1 LFNYLRMK
9 KVLFIT
15 GSVHQASQ
23 MHQIAQELP
32 ELDCWFSQ
40 VFTDSRIINFIIKYT
55 TLANGTV
62 LAGQFRANAEKY
74 IKKHNLQMDYGA
86 RINKYDLVVY
96 CSDLLIPPRM
106 RLEKTIW
113 VQEGMVDRMTL
124 VSKLVKAL
132 KLPPALCANTSLNG
146 STDICDLYCVASEGY
161 KQHFEKM
168 GTNAGKLIVT
178 GIPNY
183 DNVKQFLKNDFPF
196 HDYVMVATTDM
207 RETFRFENR
216 PAFIKQAV
224 KIAAGRPLLFK
235 LHPNEKF
242 DRAEKEIRKYAPKES
257 MIFKSG
263 NTNHMIANCTE
274 LITQYST
281 VVFTGIALGKKVH
294 SWFNV
299 DELIKLTPIQNN
311 GISAQNIAAL
321 CRHYIAND
329 ETAGKFDPVAA
340 LRQQQTEPELL
351 EELLID

>member
-1 LFNYLRMK
+1 MK
-9 KVLFIT
+9 RVLFIT
-15 GSVHQASQ
+15 GSMHQTLQ
-23 MHQIAQELP
+23 MHLIAQELS

-55 TLANGTV
+55 TLADGTA
-62 LAGQFRANAEKY
+62 LAGQFRDNSERY
-74 IKKHNLQMDYGA
+74 MQLHNLQIDYGA

-106 RLEKTIW
+106 RRGKTIW
-113 VQEGMVDRMTL
+113 VQEGMVDKAT
-124 VSKLVKAL
+124 VISKLVQAL

-146 STDICDLYCVASEGY
+146 STNICDFYCVASPGY

-168 GTNAGKLIVT
+168 GTNASKLIVT

-196 HDYVMVATTDM
+196 RDYVMVATTDM

-224 KIAAGRPLLFK
+224 KIAAGRSLLFK

-242 DRAEKEIRKYAPKES
+242 DRAEKEIRKYAPKGS
-257 MIFKSG
+257 MIFRSG
-263 NTNHMIANCTE
+263 NTNHMIANCAE

-294 SWFNV
+294 SWFNIN
-299 DELIKLTPIQNN
+299 ELIKLTPIQNG

-321 CRHYIAND
+321 CRSYVAHD
-329 ETAGKFDPVAA
+329 ETHGKFNPAGITK
-340 LRQQQTEPELL
+340 QQQTESELL
-351 EELLID
+351 EELLIN